1 MVVLDRAV
9 DMVSPLPTQ
18 LTYEGLIDELL
29 GVSCSKVRCQECLQR
44 GQGRHC
50 ITLPR
55 FGEAEKQKTVTLSS
69 CEALHR
75 DLRGLNWSAVGGRLR
90 QQALDIQ
97 EMTDRGAGDIRGIKE
112 VVDNL
117 PKIHL
122 AKQSLGIH
130 TELAK
135 LIKQSIKAEVFT
147 AVLDLEQRLLLE
159 GGLGGGYLEEV
170 EDLVCGHGAPLA
182 R

>member
-1 MVVLDRAV
+1 MVLVDRAV
-9 DMVSPLPTQ
+9 DLVSPLPTQ

-29 GVSCSKVRCQECLQR
+29 GVSCSKVRWQECLQR
-44 GQGRHC
+44 ELHC

-55 FGEAEKQKTVTLSS
+55 FGEAEKQKTVTLNS

-90 QQALDIQ
+90 QQAEHIQ

-159 GGLGGGYLEEV
+159 AGLGGGYLEEV

>member
-1 MVVLDRAV
+1 MKCYV
-9 DMVSPLPTQ
+9 
-18 LTYEGLIDELL
+18 Y
-29 GVSCSKVRCQECLQR
+29 
-44 GQGRHC
+44 

-55 FGEAEKQKTVTLSS
+55 FGEAEKQKTVTLNS

-135 LIKQSIKAEVFT
+135 LIKQSIKGEVFT
-147 AVLDLEQRLLLE
+147 AVLDLEQRTLLE
-159 GGLGGGYLEEV
+159 AGLGGGYLEEV